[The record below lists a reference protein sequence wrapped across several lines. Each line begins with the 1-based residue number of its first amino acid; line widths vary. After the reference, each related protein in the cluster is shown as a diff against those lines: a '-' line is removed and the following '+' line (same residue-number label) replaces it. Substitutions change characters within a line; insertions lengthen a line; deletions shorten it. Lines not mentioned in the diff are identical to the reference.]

1 MSDYKIGDDVVS
13 IGDSSELSCM
23 WRKDGEV
30 VTITKIRYCPAC
42 GCQSLNVNDRPYKGY
57 VSDIPNHLLECSCGY
72 TSEVGNVGWGRSYL
86 FAPLQTKSEEE
97 DMNEAIEE
105 ALSQP
110 AFQ

>member
-1 MSDYKIGDDVVS
+1 MSNFHIGQEVVCINPHGTGNRKHPGDVLKKGAIYKINALRS
-13 IGDSSELSCM
+13 N
-23 WRKDGEV
+23 
-30 VTITKIRYCPAC
+30 T
-42 GCQSLNVNDRPYKGY
+42 
-57 VSDIPNHLLECSCGY
+57 CSCKY
-72 TSEVGNVGWGRSYL
+72 IMVDVGIKTAATVDECTFCGNMDVKTDDTRWFADYR

>member
-1 MSDYKIGDDVVS
+1 MSNFHIGQEVVCVAERFNCLESDLTQDVVKGN
-13 IGDSSELSCM
+13 IYTINYMENYRGELHLGFEETNQNACY
-23 WRKDGEV
+23 RHDG
-30 VTITKIRYCPAC
+30 
-42 GCQSLNVNDRPYKGY
+42 
-57 VSDIPNHLLECSCGY
+57 
-72 TSEVGNVGWGRSYL
+72 

>member
-1 MSDYKIGDDVVS
+1 MSNFHIGQ
-13 IGDSSELSCM
+13 
-23 WRKDGEV
+23 EV
-30 VTITKIRYCPAC
+30 VTLSNSVTRSSQYRKKGEIVTVTAMKSCPKCPA
-42 GCQSLNVNDRPYKGY
+42 SFVNVNHREHIGPTPQTVCD
-57 VSDIPNHLLECSCGY
+57 CGY
-72 TSEVGNVGWGRSYL
+72 ESVEKKGWSFISE